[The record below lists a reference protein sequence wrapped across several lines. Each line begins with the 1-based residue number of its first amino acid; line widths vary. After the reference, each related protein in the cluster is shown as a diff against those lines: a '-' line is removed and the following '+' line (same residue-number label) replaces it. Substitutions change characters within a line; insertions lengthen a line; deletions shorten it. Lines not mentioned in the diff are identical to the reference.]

1 MDIQQMKY
9 FLAVAREE
17 SISRAAKFLYIT
29 QPSLTRQIQS
39 MEREVGRPLFV
50 RGGRRLTL
58 TETGAHLR
66 KRAEEIVSLYEKTE
80 SELLRPLETPGGDVF
95 IGGGETY
102 AMKLLISVA
111 KETRELNPDI
121 RFHLFSGDIADVCE
135 RLDKGLIDFGL
146 VIEPADLSKYEFLR
160 LPVSD
165 TWGVLLRKDNP
176 LAQKKSVTPDDL
188 RSVPVIISKH
198 ALNRS
203 NVTEW
208 FGSGGIPD
216 IVSTY
221 NLLYN
226 ASFLAEEGVGCVI
239 CLDKLINLC
248 ADSPLCFLPF
258 SPRLESHIS
267 VVWKKYQIFS
277 KAAQIF
283 LEKLRR
289 RVRDYRLPEQ
299 ICPPTRRWR
308 SSLFSLPR
316 RFLPTDRSA
325 VFCAALPRGFPACGR
340 PHGGLFFIL
349 RVKATIRR
357 SAGICG
363 FTLAPD
369 AKRELAAHVAAL
381 LFAFIPFIGIQ
392 CLLQQFKIRHKY
404 ITSDPSLSPL
414 IAKQYKTFFRKSQE
428 IFPAVLKLSLIFTF
442 GENTAAERKDKRH
455 HFGILFR
462 HFSVIQRRVQ
472 PRDIPAF
479 LCAGGDLREGAVHI
493 LLSSL
498 R

>member
-39 MEREVGRPLFV
+39 MEREVGRSLFV

-66 KRAEEIVSLYEKTE
+66 KRAEEIVSLYEKKE

-176 LAQKKSVTPDDL
+176 LALKKSVTPDDL

-289 RVRDYRLPEQ
+289 RVRDYPFTEQ
-299 ICPPTRRWR
+299 I
-308 SSLFSLPR
+308 
-316 RFLPTDRSA
+316 
-325 VFCAALPRGFPACGR
+325 
-340 PHGGLFFIL
+340 
-349 RVKATIRR
+349 
-357 SAGICG
+357 
-363 FTLAPD
+363 
-369 AKRELAAHVAAL
+369 
-381 LFAFIPFIGIQ
+381 
-392 CLLQQFKIRHKY
+392 
-404 ITSDPSLSPL
+404 
-414 IAKQYKTFFRKSQE
+414 
-428 IFPAVLKLSLIFTF
+428 
-442 GENTAAERKDKRH
+442 
-455 HFGILFR
+455 
-462 HFSVIQRRVQ
+462 
-472 PRDIPAF
+472 
-479 LCAGGDLREGAVHI
+479 
-493 LLSSL
+493 
-498 R
+498 

>member
-1 MDIQQMKY
+1 
-9 FLAVAREE
+9 
-17 SISRAAKFLYIT
+17 
-29 QPSLTRQIQS
+29 

-102 AMKLLISVA
+102 AMELLISVA

-176 LAQKKSVTPDDL
+176 LALKKSVTPDDL

-289 RVRDYRLPEQ
+289 RVRDYPFTEQ
-299 ICPPTRRWR
+299 I
-308 SSLFSLPR
+308 
-316 RFLPTDRSA
+316 
-325 VFCAALPRGFPACGR
+325 
-340 PHGGLFFIL
+340 
-349 RVKATIRR
+349 
-357 SAGICG
+357 
-363 FTLAPD
+363 
-369 AKRELAAHVAAL
+369 
-381 LFAFIPFIGIQ
+381 
-392 CLLQQFKIRHKY
+392 
-404 ITSDPSLSPL
+404 
-414 IAKQYKTFFRKSQE
+414 
-428 IFPAVLKLSLIFTF
+428 
-442 GENTAAERKDKRH
+442 
-455 HFGILFR
+455 
-462 HFSVIQRRVQ
+462 
-472 PRDIPAF
+472 
-479 LCAGGDLREGAVHI
+479 
-493 LLSSL
+493 
-498 R
+498 